1 VTIDLCLVTPSLS
14 VFSSGQTEG
23 QITRLKLLK
32 RSMYGRAKFDL
43 LRRRV
48 LHRAEDNRKEKETSR
63 TVSLQQHEPA
73 SVPGG
78 GEKRGNFQHTT
89 LLMSEVA

>member
-1 VTIDLCLVTPSLS
+1 
-14 VFSSGQTEG
+14 
-23 QITRLKLLK
+23 
-32 RSMYGRAKFDL
+32 MYGRAKFDL

-78 GEKRGNFQHTT
+78 GEKRGTFQHTT
-89 LLMSEVA
+89 LLMGEVA